1 MRLEKTLNFRTQ
13 EENMASVTLAESA
26 KLALNDLVAGV
37 IEQIVTVNTMFQVL
51 PFDGIDGNALA
62 YNREN
67 ALGGVI
73 SADVGTDL
81 ATAQGGLAKQAATFT
96 QVTTTLKKI
105 IGDAEVD
112 NLIQATRS
120 GDGNDQEATQVASK
134 AKSVGREYQ
143 RQLILGNTG
152 VTSTE
157 FNGLNVLT
165 AAGQTI
171 SGGGTAVV
179 PYSFSLLDQLIS
191 KVIDKD
197 GEVDYFAVN
206 DREIRSHMRLLR
218 LLGGASISDVVS
230 LPSGDTVPAYRG
242 VPIFRNDYIPINQQ
256 VASVSGAGNG
266 ENLQS
271 LVFAGTLDDGS
282 RTHGIAGITAS
293 NASGIQVV
301 PVGESETKDETIT
314 RVRWYCGLANFS
326 ELGLAKADSVFG
338 SATDA

>member
-1 MRLEKTLNFRTQ
+1 
-13 EENMASVTLAESA
+13 MASVTLAESA

-37 IEQIVTVNTMFQVL
+37 IEQIVTVNSMFQVL

-81 ATAQGGLAKQAATFT
+81 ATAGGGAAKSAATFT

-143 RQLILGNTG
+143 RQFILGNTA

-157 FNGLNVLT
+157 FNGLDVLT
-165 AAGQTI
+165 AVGQTI
-171 SGGGTAVV
+171 TAPTTSTVV
-179 PYSFSLLDQLIS
+179 PYSFALLDQLIS
-191 KVIDKD
+191 LVIDKD

-218 LLGGASISDVVS
+218 LLGGASISDVVT
-230 LPSGDTVPAYRG
+230 LPSGDSVPAYRG
-242 VPIFRNDYIPINQQ
+242 VPIFRNDYIPTNQD
-256 VASVSGAGNG
+256 VASAVVGAANG

-271 LVFAGTLDDGS
+271 IVFAGTLDDGS
-282 RTHGIAGITAS
+282 RTHGIAGITAA

-326 ELGLAKADSVFG
+326 ELGLAKANAIFG